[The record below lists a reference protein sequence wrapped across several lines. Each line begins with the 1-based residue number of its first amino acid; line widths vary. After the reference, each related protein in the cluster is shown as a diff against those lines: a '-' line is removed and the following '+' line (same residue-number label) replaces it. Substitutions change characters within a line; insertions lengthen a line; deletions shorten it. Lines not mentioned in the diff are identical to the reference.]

1 MTYFQKNKNQKEV
14 VLQSSV
20 LLTSFTSHFL
30 SHTGSCLL
38 IDFFKKK
45 QQKAPH
51 TEIKK
56 RAALELV
63 SHASKTGRSFFQET
77 NRSVKHWTTHFYNSH
92 QEPSCPDKPSLCSL
106 QAAASADL
114 QHLMNPKGSVAGGE
128 RGQEG

>member
-1 MTYFQKNKNQKEV
+1 MTRFQKNKNQKEV
-14 VLQSSV
+14 VLQFSV
-20 LLTSFTSHFL
+20 LLTSFTSCFL
-30 SHTGSCLL
+30 SHTGNSLL
-38 IDFFKKK
+38 INLKKKK
-45 QQKAPH
+45 QPTLH

-77 NRSVKHWTTHFYNSH
+77 NRSVKHGTTHFYNSH

-106 QAAASADL
+106 RAAASADL
-114 QHLMNPKGSVAGGE
+114 QHVMNPKGSVAGGE